1 MDITKIVDLLP
12 DSVKIDV
19 IDFQP
24 VKMKTGKP
32 GTRVILDRLL
42 TAAEKE
48 KMQSRHFVGLDCIA
62 VHRYAPEIKHSYF
75 YVI

>member
-1 MDITKIVDLLP
+1 MNIAKIVELLP
-12 DSVKIDV
+12 DTVKIDV

-24 VKMKTGKP
+24 VKMKTGKT
-32 GTRVILDRLL
+32 GTRVVLDRLL
-42 TAAEKE
+42 TDDEKQ
-48 KMQSRHFVGLDCIA
+48 KMKSRHFVGLECIA